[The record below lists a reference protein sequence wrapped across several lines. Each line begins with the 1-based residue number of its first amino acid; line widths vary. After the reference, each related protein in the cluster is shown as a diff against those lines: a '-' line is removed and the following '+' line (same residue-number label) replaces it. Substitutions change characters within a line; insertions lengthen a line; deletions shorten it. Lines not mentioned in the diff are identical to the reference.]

1 MESPKRIA
9 SLQDFS
15 AQRTAFPLSPVVS
28 AVSAAFSYASKI
40 VGKSMKY
47 RCQSCNYELPDIWKW
62 KIVDRSKYLMVVTCP
77 HCNNEFIRMEYDPD
91 TPYGYRVIPSTIFVP
106 QGIKRRNRIIR

>member
-1 MESPKRIA
+1 
-9 SLQDFS
+9 
-15 AQRTAFPLSPVVS
+15 
-28 AVSAAFSYASKI
+28 
-40 VGKSMKY
+40 MKY

-62 KIVDRSKYLMVVTCP
+62 KVIDRSKYLMVVTCP

-91 TPYGYRVIPSTIFVP
+91 TPYGYTVIPSIIFVP